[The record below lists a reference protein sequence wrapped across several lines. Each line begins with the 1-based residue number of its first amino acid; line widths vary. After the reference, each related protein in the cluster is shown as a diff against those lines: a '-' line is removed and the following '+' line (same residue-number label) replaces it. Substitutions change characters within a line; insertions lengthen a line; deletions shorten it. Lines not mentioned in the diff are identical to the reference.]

1 MEFSAREFAFL
12 TGSTCIGEAR
22 ISNALYDSRKVVK
35 GSMFVC
41 IRGAKCDGHDFIA
54 KAIENGASA
63 VLAERKEAEKVL
75 AIAKDKCAVILSDN
89 PLKAL
94 GRFASLKAAASKA
107 TIIGITG
114 SCGKTTTKEMLS
126 SILKQSNHVVSTPGN
141 LNSEYGL
148 PLSLLMLEENS
159 DFGVFEIGVD
169 HIGEM
174 AGQASL
180 LSPEVAAITNIGIS
194 HLAEFGTRERI
205 AIEKG
210 GIFLP
215 QTKAFTIAGGD
226 FNSYFRSIKADLVEA
241 RMPFRNIIDMGLDG
255 YRMNLG
261 KHNFLMNAIGDHNL
275 IDASLAVSIARYLGV
290 DDADIAA
297 GLSSLVPVFG
307 RSRVV
312 KEGSVTVIEDC
323 YNAAY
328 DSVYDAIKTI
338 SRLSWKGSKHIVLG
352 DMRELGSE
360 SQNAHRRIGEAL
372 ATADCDNIFLYGNEI
387 EESYE
392 TLRSYGLSKKIVY
405 TDDFDVLASKV
416 RKETLPGDLMLLKG
430 SRVMAMERLFD
441 TLRQVG

>member
-1 MEFSAREFAFL
+1 MKFSAREFAFS
-12 TGSTCIGEAR
+12 TASTCIGDAL
-22 ISNALYDSRKVVK
+22 ISSVIYDSRKA
-35 GSMFVC
+35 GIGAMFVC
-41 IRGAKCDGHDFIA
+41 VKGAKCDGHDFIA
-54 KAIENGASA
+54 KAVESGASA
-63 VLAERKEAEKVL
+63 VLADRRESEKAQAAVNGR
-75 AIAKDKCAVILSDN
+75 CALILSAS

-94 GRFASLKAAASKA
+94 GHFASLKAAASKA
-107 TIIGITG
+107 TVVGITG

-126 SILKQSNHVVSTPGN
+126 SILRQRHKVASTPGN

-148 PLSLLMLEENS
+148 PISLLTLE
-159 DFGVFEIGVD
+159 DDTDYGVFEIGVD
-169 HIGEM
+169 HVGEM
-174 AGQASL
+174 ERQASL
-180 LSPEVAAITNIGIS
+180 LSPEIAAITNIGIS

-205 AIEKG
+205 AFEKG
-210 GIFLP
+210 RIFLP
-215 QTKAFTIAGGD
+215 QTKAFTLAGGD
-226 FNSYFRSIKADLVEA
+226 FNAYFRSLKNDLVEA
-241 RMPFRNIIDMGLDG
+241 ASPFSSITDMGLEG
-255 YRMNLG
+255 YRVTLG

-275 IDASLAVSIARYLGV
+275 ADASLAVSIARYLDI

-312 KEGSVTVIEDC
+312 KEGAVTVIEDC

-338 SRLSWKGSKHIVLG
+338 SRLAWKGSKHIVLG
-352 DMRELGSE
+352 DMRELGNE
-360 SQNAHRRIGEAL
+360 SQNAHRMIGKAL

-392 TLRSYGLSKKIVY
+392 TLRFYGLSNKVVY

-441 TLRQVG
+441 TLRQVC